1 MMIMIKG
8 HELAYNTK
16 IVIKNN
22 TLKVLKDVDETWNLA
37 RMNCG

>member
-8 HELAYNTK
+8 PYFADNTK
-16 IVIKNN
+16 NFNKNN
-22 TLKVLKDVDETWNLA
+22 GLKVLKDVDEHRNLA